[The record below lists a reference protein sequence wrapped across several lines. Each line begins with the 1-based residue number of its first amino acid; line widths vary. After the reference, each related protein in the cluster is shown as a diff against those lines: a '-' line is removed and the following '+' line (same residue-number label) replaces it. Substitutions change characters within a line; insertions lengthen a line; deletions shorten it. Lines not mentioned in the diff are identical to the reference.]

1 MLCVM
6 EWLSSYLSE
15 CNSVGLNGERV
26 RERETDYGRKRG
38 TEAKR
43 EEEMKSPCGFPPGA
57 LVSTYLLV
65 TYHC

>member
-26 RERETDYGRKRG
+26 RERQKQIKAEREEQKQ
-38 TEAKR
+38 R
-43 EEEMKSPCGFPPGA
+43 EEEMKSPCGFPLGA

-65 TYHC
+65 RYHC